1 MIITTK
7 KTVGAVRIVMAAG
20 LSLKAFDIVSFVLAL
35 LLIFLAVIP
44 IYGGGG
50 GQASIKLKGE
60 GGTWV
65 FPQDA
70 EETVTVPGPLGDTV
84 VEIRGGRARVL
95 SSPCQNQT
103 CIAAGYIH
111 SHGQWTAC
119 LPNRVMV
126 SVESGSGAADSKEGG
141 EVDAAAW

>member
-1 MIITTK
+1 
-7 KTVGAVRIVMAAG
+7 MAAG
-20 LSLKAFDIVSFVLAL
+20 LKPFDFVSFAGAL
-35 LLIFLAVIP
+35 LLIFLTVIP
-44 IYGGGG
+44 LHGGGG
-50 GQASIKLKGE
+50 GQASVKLTGE

-65 FPQDA
+65 FPRDA

-103 CIAAGYIH
+103 CVAAGYIH

-126 SVESGSGAADSKEGG
+126 SVENDSGAAASEEGG

>member
-1 MIITTK
+1 
-7 KTVGAVRIVMAAG
+7 MAAG
-20 LSLKAFDIVSFVLAL
+20 LKPFDLVSFALAL
-35 LLIFLAVIP
+35 LLIFLAIIP
-44 IYGGGG
+44 LYGGGG
-50 GQASIKLKGE
+50 GRASVKLKGE

-103 CIAAGYIH
+103 CVAAGYIH
-111 SHGQWTAC
+111 RHGQWTAC
-119 LPNRVMV
+119 LPNQVMV
-126 SVESGSGAADSKEGG
+126 SVEGNSGASGAEEGG

>member
-1 MIITTK
+1 
-7 KTVGAVRIVMAAG
+7 VSGR
-20 LSLKAFDIVSFVLAL
+20 LKPFDYVCLVLAL
-35 LLIFLAVIP
+35 LIVLLAIFPV
-44 IYGGGG
+44 YGGPGD
-50 GQASIKLKGE
+50 QYTINLKGE

-65 FPQDA
+65 FPRDA
-70 EETVTVPGPLGDTV
+70 EETVAVPGPLGDTV

-103 CIAAGYIH
+103 CVAAGYIH

-126 SVESGSGAADSKEGG
+126 SVAGGSGGEIKPGEGG

>member
-1 MIITTK
+1 MK
-7 KTVGAVRIVMAAG
+7 GPGLKSFDYVCLAVALAIVVA
-20 LSLKAFDIVSFVLAL
+20 
-35 LLIFLAVIP
+35 AVIP
-44 IYGGGG
+44 VYGGTGD
-50 GQASIKLKGE
+50 QYTINLKGE
-60 GGTWV
+60 SGAWV

-95 SSPCQNQT
+95 SSPCQNQI
-103 CIAAGYIH
+103 CVAAGAIR

-119 LPNRVMV
+119 LPNQVLV
-126 SVESGSGAADSKEGG
+126 SVEGRGKSPGEGA